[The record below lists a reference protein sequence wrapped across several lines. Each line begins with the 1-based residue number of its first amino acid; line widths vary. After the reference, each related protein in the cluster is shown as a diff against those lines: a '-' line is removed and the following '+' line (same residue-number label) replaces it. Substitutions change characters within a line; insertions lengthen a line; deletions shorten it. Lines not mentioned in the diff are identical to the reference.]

1 MEAFGHRVCNER
13 VIMITRKKRT
23 SNKAP
28 SVLIKYWD
36 WIELQDSVTKLSLA
50 RQFMLNDTT
59 AGQTLNKFVEQGKL
73 KMLPRGAHDKG
84 VWVKV

>member
-1 MEAFGHRVCNER
+1 
-13 VIMITRKKRT
+13 MIKRKKRT
-23 SNKAP
+23 PNKTS
-28 SVLIKYWD
+28 SVLVKYWD

-59 AGQTLNKFVEQGKL
+59 AGQILAVFVEQGKL